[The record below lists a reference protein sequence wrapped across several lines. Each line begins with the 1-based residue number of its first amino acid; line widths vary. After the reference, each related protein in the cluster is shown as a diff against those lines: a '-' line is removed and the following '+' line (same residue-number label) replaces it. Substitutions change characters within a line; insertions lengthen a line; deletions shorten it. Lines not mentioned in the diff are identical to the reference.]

1 MSGFGGRSRGSQ
13 PISENPSER
22 AGFRSRNM
30 ANLVV
35 LLPSG
40 SETYPLEKEEIF
52 LGRLPECDIVLDSN
66 MVSRKHARVFQQGGE
81 YYIEDL
87 GSGNGTTVN
96 GERLTTKSIL
106 KHNDRIKFGPLLVR
120 FEESNGSGTSGF
132 LAATQVGGLDDA
144 SRLVRMAG
152 ENDDASRIM
161 DSVLGANPLST
172 LRVRPEE
179 KLKAV
184 LEITRSLAGVADLQA
199 LLPKILDTLFNV
211 FPQADRGCILL
222 KDDVTA
228 KLVPRAIKHRRAD
241 DDESVKLSRTILNKV
256 LTEKTGILSADAA
269 NDARF
274 NASESISNFTI
285 RSMMCVP
292 LLGLDGEPM
301 GVINIDTQNPLS
313 QFQKDDL
320 DLLVAVASQA
330 AMSYESARLM
340 VTYMEKQKQDS
351 EMGIARKVQRAL
363 LPEELPSCQGY
374 EFFASYE
381 AAQAVGG
388 DYYGCFELDGGK
400 RICLAFGD
408 VAGKGVPAALVMS
421 RLSSVVESTLQFVSD
436 AGEAVKRINR
446 HMCAN
451 AVEGRFVTFVLVMID
466 IRKNRVTLVNA
477 GHMSPIIRHRDGSL
491 EEFPE
496 TAVGLPIGVVDD
508 FDYEVVDRDLQA
520 GDVVVIYTD
529 GVSEAMNPQNE
540 LFSIERIREIM
551 TSQAL
556 PAAGLGKVILSEVKK
571 HANGR
576 EQNDDITLMAF
587 GRA

>member
-1 MSGFGGRSRGSQ
+1 
-13 PISENPSER
+13 
-22 AGFRSRNM
+22 M

-40 SETYPLEKEEIF
+40 SQTYSLEKDEVF
-52 LGRLPECDIVLDSN
+52 LGRLSECDIVLDSN
-66 MVSRKHARVFQQGGE
+66 MVSRKHARVFKVGE
-81 YYIEDL
+81 EYFIEDL

-96 GERLTTKSIL
+96 GERLSTRIPL
-106 KHNDRIKFGPLLVR
+106 KNNDRIKLGPLLVR
-120 FEESNGSGTSGF
+120 YEEPNAAGISGF
-132 LAATQVGGLDDA
+132 MATQVGGLDDA
-144 SRLVRMAG
+144 SRHVRVDG
-152 ENDDASRIM
+152 GDEDASRIM
-161 DSVLGANPLST
+161 DSVLSANPLTT
-172 LRVRPEE
+172 LKVRPEE
-179 KLKAV
+179 KLRAV
-184 LEITRSLAGVADLQA
+184 LEITRSLAGTVDLQA
-199 LLPKILDTLFNV
+199 LLPKILETLFKV
-211 FPQADRGCILL
+211 FPQADRGAILL
-222 KDDVTA
+222 KDDATG
-228 KLVPRAIKHRRAD
+228 KLVPRSIKHRRED
-241 DDESVKLSRTILNKV
+241 DDETVKLSRTILSKV
-256 LTEKTGILSADAA
+256 LAEKTGILSADAA

-274 NASESISNFTI
+274 AAAESIANFTI

-330 AMSYESARLM
+330 AMSYESARLL
-340 VTYMEKQKQDS
+340 VTYMEKQKQDN
-351 EMGIARKVQRAL
+351 EMNIARKVQRAL
-363 LPEELPSCQGY
+363 LPEDLPSGDGY

-388 DYYGCFELDGGK
+388 DYYGSFVLDGGK

-421 RLSSVVESTLQFVSD
+421 RLSSVVESTLQFVSQ
-436 AGEAVKRINR
+436 AGEAVQRINK

-466 IRKNRVTLVNA
+466 TKKNKMSVVNA
-477 GHMSPIIRHRDGSL
+477 GHMSPIIRHKNGQL

-496 TAVGLPIGVVDD
+496 EAVGLPIGVLDD
-508 FDYEVVDRDLQA
+508 FEYEVVEKEIQP

-529 GVSEAMNPQNE
+529 GVSEAMNHQNE
-540 LFSIERIREIM
+540 LFSIERIRGLMEKN
-551 TSQAL
+551 AL
-556 PAAGLGKVILSEVKK
+556 SASELGGVILADVKK

-576 EQNDDITLMAF
+576 DQNDDITLMSF
-587 GRA
+587 GRLV

>member
-1 MSGFGGRSRGSQ
+1 
-13 PISENPSER
+13 
-22 AGFRSRNM
+22 M

-40 SETYPLEKEEIF
+40 SNTFPLDKDEVF

-66 MVSRKHARVFQQGGE
+66 MVSRKHARVFKMGQDFF
-81 YYIEDL
+81 IEDL

-96 GERLTTKSIL
+96 GERLTTRIPL
-106 KHNDRIKFGPLLVR
+106 KNNDRIKFGPILVR
-120 FEESNGSGTSGF
+120 YEEPSASGTSGF
-132 LAATQVGGLDDA
+132 LAATQVGGLDDV
-144 SRLVRMAG
+144 SRHIRLDG
-152 ENDDASRIM
+152 ESEDASRIM
-161 DSVLGANPLST
+161 DSVLSANPLST
-172 LRVRPEE
+172 LKVRPEE
-179 KLKAV
+179 KLRAV
-184 LEITRSLAGVADLQA
+184 LEITRSLAGTVNLQA

-211 FPQADRGCILL
+211 FPQADRGAILL
-222 KDDVTA
+222 KEDGTG

-241 DDESVKLSRTILNKV
+241 DDESVKLSRTILSKV
-256 LTEKTGILSADAA
+256 LAEKTGILSADAA

-274 NASESISNFTI
+274 VASESISNFTI

-330 AMSYESARLM
+330 AMSYESARLL
-340 VTYMEKQKQDS
+340 VTYMEKQKQDN
-351 EMGIARKVQRAL
+351 EMNIARKVQRAL
-363 LPEELPSCQGY
+363 LPEELPAGHGY

-388 DYYGCFELDGGK
+388 DYYGSFVLDDGK

-421 RLSSVVESTLQFVSD
+421 RLSSAVESVVQFVD
-436 AGEAVKRINR
+436 RAGEAVQRINKQ
-446 HMCAN
+446 MCAN

-466 IRKNRVTLVNA
+466 TKKNRMSVVNA
-477 GHMSPIIRHRDGSL
+477 GHMSPIIRHKTGEL
-491 EEFPE
+491 EEMPD
-496 TAVGLPIGVVDD
+496 ASVGLPIGVLDD
-508 FDYEVVDRDLQA
+508 FEYETVEMELLP

-529 GVSEAMNPQNE
+529 GVSEAMNPKNE
-540 LFSIERIREIM
+540 LFTIDRIRGLMEKN
-551 TSQAL
+551 AL
-556 PAAGLGKVILSEVKK
+556 SAAELGRVILDDVKK

-576 EQNDDITLMAF
+576 EQNDDITLMSF
-587 GRA
+587 GRL